1 MTERGVFDLLAA
13 KDPFPQEAAKLMLFG
28 QFVGS
33 WGIDGTWHKPDGTSR
48 TGRGEWHFDWILGGR
63 GIQDVL
69 FAAGAPHHEFGS
81 TIRCYDKNL
90 DAWHLTWMQP
100 SSGEFVNLLGRKL
113 GDRIVCETFD
123 SSPHR
128 RWSFADITP
137 SSFHWL
143 GEVSS
148 DDGKT
153 WFLEQEM
160 RGSRRSPAHPS
171 RMSTDSG

>member
-1 MTERGVFDLLAA
+1 MTVQRVSDLLPATA
-13 KDPFPQEAAKLMLFG
+13 PFPQYAAKLMLFG

-33 WGIDGTWHKPDGTSR
+33 WDIEGTWHQADGTTR
-48 TGRGEWHFDWILGGR
+48 TGKGEWHFDWILGGR

-69 FAAGAPHHEFGS
+69 FSKGASPDQFG
-81 TIRCYDKNL
+81 TTLRCYDKDL

-100 SSGEFVNLLGRKL
+100 ASGEFVNLLGRQL
-113 GDRIVCETFD
+113 GDRIVCETVD
-123 SSPHR
+123 SKPRR

-148 DDGKT
+148 DDGNS

-160 RGSRRSPAHPS
+160 RASRR
-171 RMSTDSG
+171 